1 MKNHEMLN
9 KNKTHTEMKW
19 LKKKK
24 VSFQTCCE
32 LLDSLMESFWFL
44 LSDGTVLLLLAFGLI
59 IVQLLMGNFSD
70 RLLSRIE
77 KRNTL
82 APKFQMIAKFSET
95 TTNQQQ
101 TEKMKK
107 RMVWRVL
114 FQHLLRCLVVV
125 IYLSHEKK

>member
-1 MKNHEMLN
+1 
-9 KNKTHTEMKW
+9 
-19 LKKKK
+19 
-24 VSFQTCCE
+24 
-32 LLDSLMESFWFL
+32 MESFWFL